1 MAQDAAN
8 VFYNAYRQEEE
19 DDEKEKTLK
28 DKAQQRTDTL
38 AHAHTT
44 IYKSALL
51 HLTAHPLCLRLA
63 MTVNNRTGAQTIVC
77 EKEVS
82 VLRGG
87 ASSRVERGAA
97 RKHLMPLQS
106 LVERRCTFFCG
117 LNKTPNEALQ
127 QGGDLSQQQCAD
139 GSVWDTRAQYYWP
152 KGAWLEV
159 STVVTPGGQLCVVV
173 LTAANAGG
181 VWTPYFFFTLIRCP
195 RD

>member
-1 MAQDAAN
+1 MPTDKKRRRREGEDAEN
-8 VFYNAYRQEEE
+8 
-19 DDEKEKTLK
+19 
-28 DKAQQRTDTL
+28 KAHQRTDAL

-63 MTVNNRTGAQTIVC
+63 VTVNNRTGAQTIVC

-106 LVERRCTFFCG
+106 LVERRCTFCS

-127 QGGDLSQQQCAD
+127 QGGDLS
-139 GSVWDTRAQYYWP
+139 
-152 KGAWLEV
+152 
-159 STVVTPGGQLCVVV
+159 
-173 LTAANAGG
+173 
-181 VWTPYFFFTLIRCP
+181 
-195 RD
+195 